1 MINLS
6 DTINSKVVNLLV
18 IVTFLI
24 LIVFSHKLSSHETSR
39 WESFMIDSINI
50 INTEKEGMDNNS
62 LERPLHLTKFL
73 LGSLPAYLTF

>member
-1 MINLS
+1 
-6 DTINSKVVNLLV
+6 
-18 IVTFLI
+18 
-24 LIVFSHKLSSHETSR
+24 
-39 WESFMIDSINI
+39 MIDSINI